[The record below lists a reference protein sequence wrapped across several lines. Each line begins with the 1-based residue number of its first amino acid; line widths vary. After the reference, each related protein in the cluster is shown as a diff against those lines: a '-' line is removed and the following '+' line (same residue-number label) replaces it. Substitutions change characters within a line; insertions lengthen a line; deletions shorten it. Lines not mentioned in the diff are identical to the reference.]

1 MEISVKSTS
10 NFPALNSRYQW
21 GLSYKIN
28 YQFGHINYTFPYS
41 ICDQTYPYL
50 VLNRA
55 TLVLKWATLVLNS
68 SVGLNLI
75 RMV

>member
-1 MEISVKSTS
+1 MGISVKSAS
-10 NFPALNSRYQW
+10 NFPALKSRYQW
-21 GLSYKIN
+21 RLSYKIN
-28 YQFGHINYTFPYS
+28 YHFEHENCTFPYS

-55 TLVLKWATLVLNS
+55 TLVLKWATLVVNS
-68 SVGLNLI
+68 PSGVDFI

>member
-1 MEISVKSTS
+1 MGISVKSAS
-10 NFPALNSRYQW
+10 NLSALKSRYQW

-28 YQFGHINYTFPYS
+28 YQFEHENCTFPYS

-55 TLVLKWATLVLNS
+55 TLVLKWATLVVNS